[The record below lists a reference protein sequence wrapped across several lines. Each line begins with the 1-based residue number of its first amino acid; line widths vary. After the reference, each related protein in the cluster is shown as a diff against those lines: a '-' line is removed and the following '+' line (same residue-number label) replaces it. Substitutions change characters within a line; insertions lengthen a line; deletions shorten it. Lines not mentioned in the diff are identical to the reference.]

1 MRYTVKALLSGKGAV
16 QLELEAAS
24 EAEVHSQ
31 IHAQGGVVLSVRRN
45 FSGLSGLLSRSRTR
59 FPLANFSQEL
69 LALLNAGLNLVE
81 GIETLAEKEE
91 DSSIRELLQQLLAR
105 LHEGMTFSR
114 ALEAY
119 PQVFPP
125 LYVATVR
132 ASERTGDLGEALT
145 RYLIYQSQMDA
156 VRKKLVGAS
165 IYPALLLILGGLVA
179 IFLLVFVV
187 PRFSAIYEDVGA
199 DLPWMSLLLIEWG
212 HLVQKNGWLLAGA
225 TIIMLIALFYLLS
238 QPSVRVWLLQAIWRI
253 PAIGERMRIYQLA
266 RFYKT
271 LGMLLR
277 GGIPVAQALEM
288 VSDLLQPHFRPRVA
302 TAVGL
307 IREGQSISSAMQRAE
322 LTTAVGS
329 RMLRVGERTGQMGDM
344 MERIGNFHDE
354 EIGRWVD
361 WMTKLI
367 EPLLMAV
374 IGTVIG
380 GIIVLMYLPIF
391 ELAGSIN

>member
-31 IHAQGGVVLSVRRN
+31 IHAQGGVVLSVRRD

-271 LGMLLR
+271 
-277 GGIPVAQALEM
+277 
-288 VSDLLQPHFRPRVA
+288 
-302 TAVGL
+302 
-307 IREGQSISSAMQRAE
+307 
-322 LTTAVGS
+322 
-329 RMLRVGERTGQMGDM
+329 
-344 MERIGNFHDE
+344 
-354 EIGRWVD
+354 
-361 WMTKLI
+361 
-367 EPLLMAV
+367 
-374 IGTVIG
+374 
-380 GIIVLMYLPIF
+380 
-391 ELAGSIN
+391 

>member
-31 IHAQGGVVLSVRRN
+31 IHAQGGVVLSVRRD

-165 IYPALLLILGGLVA
+165 IYPVLLLILGGLVA

-302 TAVGL
+302 TAVAL

>member
-16 QLELEAAS
+16 LLELEAAS
-24 EAEVHSQ
+24 EAEIRHQ
-31 IHAQGGVVLSVRRN
+31 ISAQGGVVLSIRRD
-45 FSGLSGLLSRSRTR
+45 FSGLFPQHRPR
-59 FPLANFSQEL
+59 FPLTNFSQEL
-69 LALLNAGLNLVE
+69 LALLMAGLNLVE
-81 GIETLAEKEE
+81 GIETLVEKEE
-91 DSSIRELLQQLLAR
+91 DSSIRELLQQLLVQ

-119 PQVFPP
+119 PQIFPP

-132 ASERTGDLGEALT
+132 ASEQTGDLGEALT
-145 RYLIYQSQMDA
+145 RYLVYQSQMDQ

-165 IYPALLLILGGLVA
+165 IYPALLLVLGGMVA
-179 IFLLVFVV
+179 IFLLMFVV
-187 PRFSAIYEDVGA
+187 PKFSAIYEDIGA

-212 HLVQKNGWLLAGA
+212 HLVQKNGWVLAGA
-225 TIIMLIALFYLLS
+225 AIVILVAVFYTFS
-238 QPSVRVWLLQAIWRI
+238 QPQVRARLLQAVWRI

-277 GGIPVAQALEM
+277 GGIPVTQALEM
-288 VSDLLQPHFRPRVA
+288 VNDLLQPHFRPRVKVAA
-302 TAVGL
+302 TL
-307 IREGQSISSAMQRAE
+307 IREGKAISNAMQSAG
-322 LTTAVGS
+322 LTTAVGD
-329 RMLRVGERTGQMGDM
+329 RMLRVGERTGSMGDM

-354 EIGRWVD
+354 EIGRWVE

-374 IGTVIG
+374 IGVVIG
-380 GIIVLMYLPIF
+380 GIIILMYLPIF